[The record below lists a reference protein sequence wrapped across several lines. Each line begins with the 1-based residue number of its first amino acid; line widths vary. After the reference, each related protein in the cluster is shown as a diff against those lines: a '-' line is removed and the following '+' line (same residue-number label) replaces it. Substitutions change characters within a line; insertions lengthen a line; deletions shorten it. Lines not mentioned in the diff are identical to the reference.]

1 MDVCRLLHGISSPN
15 KNRPMVYTRNSPAL
29 FFIGL
34 VMLAIWGLQET
45 GLLSSYISHL
55 GGIKYKYAAEIAPV
69 SLYFGI
75 LSAVVGAWQWLGV
88 HREGNFD
95 YYLSTAAGA
104 MFILLI
110 AMLIRWFVAPEICCR
125 KQGAG

>member
-1 MDVCRLLHGISSPN
+1 
-15 KNRPMVYTRNSPAL
+15 MVYTRNSPAL

-55 GGIKYKYAAEIAPV
+55 GDTMYKYAGEIATVP
-69 SLYFGI
+69 LCFGI
-75 LSAVVGAWQWLGV
+75 FSTIVGAWQWLGV
-88 HREGNFD
+88 HWEGNFD

-110 AMLIRWFVAPEICCR
+110 AMLIR
-125 KQGAG
+125 